1 MAFTWARILF
11 TFFIINSFFLVV
23 WVACAK
29 QSKQRYNNIARQ
41 IVDDDDSVAID
52 VPKSHPDATEQ
63 KQ

>member
-1 MAFTWARILF
+1 MDVTWARISF
-11 TFFIINSFFLVV
+11 TFLIIISFFLVV

-41 IVDDDDSVAID
+41 IVEDDYSVASD
-52 VPKSHPDATEQ
+52 VPKSNPDATEQ

>member
-1 MAFTWARILF
+1 MDVTWARISF
-11 TFFIINSFFLVV
+11 TFLIIISFFLVV
-23 WVACAK
+23 WAACAK